1 MVLLISVGAFLS
13 IMTLFLCAHHILSAD
28 NRAFVERLNRLTGI
42 MKKTVITASGE
53 PKGVRGLIRRMSAS
67 MGSAKWERTFEQPLQ
82 QASLPIS
89 GAEFIV
95 FCLGSAFLGFA
106 AVRLVSGGNLLF
118 ALGGA
123 VLFLWIPFLIVRIRT
138 RRRMKAFNHQL
149 GDALILISNSLRT
162 GYSFIQSFDLVARE
176 MQPPMSEEF
185 SRTMKEMNLGMTTED
200 ALEKMT
206 KRIPSN
212 DLDLVI
218 TAVLIQRQVGGN
230 LAELLDNLA
239 HTIRE
244 RVTIR
249 GHIRTLTAQGRISGI
264 IISLLPLGIG
274 GIIYYF
280 NPEYIKVLFTHS
292 VGSKLLMGACV
303 SQVVGI
309 FLVRRI
315 VNIKV

>member
-1 MVLLISVGAFLS
+1 LI
-13 IMTLFLCAHHILSAD
+13 
-28 NRAFVERLNRLTGI
+28 
-42 MKKTVITASGE
+42 
-53 PKGVRGLIRRMSAS
+53 
-67 MGSAKWERTFEQPLQ
+67 
-82 QASLPIS
+82 
-89 GAEFIV
+89 
-95 FCLGSAFLGFA
+95 
-106 AVRLVSGGNLLF
+106 F
-118 ALGGA
+118 ALAGA
-123 VLFLWIPFLIVRIRT
+123 VLFFWVPFLIVRIRT

-206 KRIPSN
+206 KRVPSN

-249 GHIRTLTAQGRISGI
+249 GHIKTLTAQGRISGI

-274 GIIYYF
+274 AIIYFF
-280 NPEYIKVLFTHS
+280 NPEYIRILFTHS
-292 VGSKLLMGACV
+292 VGSKLLIGAFV
-303 SQVVGI
+303 SQIVGI